1 MPKRIQVC
9 LMCSSV
15 LASKYKQVICPS
27 ILNVQAHNTIQEVPF
42 RSSSKLWCRHRDVLG
57 DLGWIPGLGRSPGG
71 GHGNPLQYSG
81 LENSMDREAWRAT
94 VHGVAK
100 SQLNWVTFT
109 FTLERK
115 GSHAEMNRLKFQ
127 CKLFY
132 HCQGSCSSLFFF
144 SFIDDILVLVEILQT
159 ESQVGQYGCFFHR
172 YLIIKQLHSSLLTWM
187 NHQLTEWM
195 GLYEG
200 VPAWR

>member
-1 MPKRIQVC
+1 MFRPTTQ
-9 LMCSSV
+9 
-15 LASKYKQVICPS
+15 YKKCHS
-27 ILNVQAHNTIQEVPF
+27 EVPLSYDADTGMSWETWV
-42 RSSSKLWCRHRDVLG
+42 RS
-57 DLGWIPGLGRSPGG
+57 LGWEDPLGEGSGY
-71 GHGNPLQYSG
+71 PLQYSG